1 MNDSKVKVRQRA
13 KYSKARPLLQID
25 WNRFGDDLRR
35 ERERRGLSMRQFG
48 ALTGAAFA
56 TIDRI
61 ERTHQP
67 CGSEVFMTLAA
78 MIGKDPRS
86 YTSKRPERF
95 EDWIKRPEQLA
106 EWSEQGDLVESNG

>member
-1 MNDSKVKVRQRA
+1 MNDSKIRQRA

-25 WNRFGDDLRR
+25 WQRFGDDLRR
-35 ERERRGLSMRQFG
+35 EREKRGLSMRQFG

-86 YTSKRPERF
+86 YTTKRPERF
-95 EDWIKRPEQLA
+95 EDWIRRPEQLA
-106 EWSEQGDLVESNG
+106 EWSDSTDMADTGT